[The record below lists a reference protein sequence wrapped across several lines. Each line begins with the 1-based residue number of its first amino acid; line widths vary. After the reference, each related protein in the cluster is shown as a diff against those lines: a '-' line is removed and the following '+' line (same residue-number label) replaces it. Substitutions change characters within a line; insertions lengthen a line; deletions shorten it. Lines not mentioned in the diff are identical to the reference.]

1 MYLHNKA
8 LLFICDS
15 QLHILSYS
23 WLAVGS
29 YISVYLSG
37 FVLLGDECGGHSP
50 LSKSIL
56 SLLITCWSHHNS
68 YYCVFISL
76 SELKYLERLDL
87 RSNRLEG
94 DLPHCIYKLTS
105 LRWLDIQFNHRLIS
119 LHEDIIYMSSLEDIH
134 IAYCQRLTY
143 PCSSH
148 HIRRRYTSP
157 ESVAFYYQQLAKEKG
172 VNMKTKWHTWMPI

>member
-1 MYLHNKA
+1 M
-8 LLFICDS
+8 
-15 QLHILSYS
+15 
-23 WLAVGS
+23 
-29 YISVYLSG
+29 
-37 FVLLGDECGGHSP
+37 
-50 LSKSIL
+50 
-56 SLLITCWSHHNS
+56 
-68 YYCVFISL
+68 FISL
-76 SELKYLERLDL
+76 SELMYLERLDL

-94 DLPHCIYKLTS
+94 DLPHCIYKLAS

-143 PCSSH
+143 PCGSTH

-172 VNMKTKWHTWMPI
+172 VNMRTKWHTWMPI